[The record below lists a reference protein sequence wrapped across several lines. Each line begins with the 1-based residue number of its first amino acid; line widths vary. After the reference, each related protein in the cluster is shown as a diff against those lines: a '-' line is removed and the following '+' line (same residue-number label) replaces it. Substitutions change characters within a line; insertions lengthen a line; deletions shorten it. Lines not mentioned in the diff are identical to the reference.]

1 MAKIKKK
8 YKGVR
13 YVAKVLKKYYPKRY
27 KTQREALG
35 QAREVFQKLQSQGRK
50 TRVVDILDL
59 TRKHRVK
66 VEIKKPEALDK
77 APLLYY
83 QFYIQKPFYNLQ
95 DYPADI
101 KKTTKEI
108 TFVSNLF
115 NEGVTEIKGGTMPKY
130 HETFSSFVNWCNN
143 NTENGTSSEE
153 IDFFIKATAPE
164 WNKENQRWESRII
177 STDLTGE
184 ETDFGYTPTPTK
196 APTKEEIEEI
206 DKKIIEPSK
215 VEPTPKSE
223 SKSSRE
229 KELEL
234 ELSIEKEK
242 TAAKKAENQKALIE
256 LFKDGLLSKE
266 EFKDLINKIK

>member
-27 KTQREALG
+27 KNQREALG
-35 QAREVFQKLQSQGRK
+35 QAREVFQKLQTQGRK

-59 TRKHRVK
+59 TRKHRGKPEV
-66 VEIKKPEALDK
+66 KKPEAPTAK
-77 APLLYY
+77 PLLFYKFFLDTYY
-83 QFYIQKPFYNLQ
+83 FDLQ
-95 DYPADI
+95 NYPADI
-101 KKTTKEI
+101 QSTTNEI
-108 TFVSNLF
+108 TFVSKLF
-115 NEGVTEIKGGTMPKY
+115 NEGVTEIRGGSRPEYNK
-130 HETFSSFVNWCNN
+130 TFSSFVNYINKN
-143 NTENGTSSEE
+143 LTSRDDAYEYLVKGTS
-153 IDFFIKATAPE
+153 PE
-164 WNKENQRWESRII
+164 WNPETQRWESRII
-177 STDLTGE
+177 SIDPTGE
-184 ETDFGYTPTPTK
+184 ETDFGYRPTPTK

-215 VEPTPKSE
+215 VEPSPKSE

-234 ELSIEKEK
+234 ELLIEKEK

-266 EFKDLINKIK
+266 EFKDLMNKIK